1 MRVSACFV
9 CLFVCLSAC
18 LPLSVCLSV
27 FLLCSAVMV
36 CLFCQVCM
44 FVLLVFIRLSLFIA
58 LTFILSL
65 NPHSASEDFKALM
78 RELPV
83 EGPLPESALTEVAT
97 AWQLI
102 RLPWEVPQD
111 WQSAFPQP
119 PPESVPQ
126 ARLNMILRSMMQK
139 VFGHFNWVAK

>member
-1 MRVSACFV
+1 
-9 CLFVCLSAC
+9 
-18 LPLSVCLSV
+18 
-27 FLLCSAVMV
+27 
-36 CLFCQVCM
+36 M

-83 EGPLPESALTEVAT
+83 EGPLPESAPTEVET

-119 PPESVPQ
+119 PPGIRTTDPAQHDSPLHDAEG
-126 ARLNMILRSMMQK
+126 LRPLEL
-139 VFGHFNWVAK
+139 GR